1 MRNILI
7 LVFGVVAL
15 LLSKQVPA
23 AMLKPTVTVEAE
35 TVRIGDLFDD
45 VGPAAD
51 RVVLRAPPP
60 GRRYVLDWAWLA
72 EAARVHG
79 IDWRPTSRFD
89 RVVVERIG
97 RVIGRDAIGGALKE
111 ALLRE
116 GAPSNIV
123 IEFAGRAPE
132 LAVAIE
138 ATGHLDIQSLAY
150 DRASGRFSALVL
162 AGAGH
167 QSAQRIPLAGRAV
180 PTRTVPVLRRQ
191 VQTGEIVR
199 ADDVTQV
206 EAREDTLRRDA
217 LVDVERVV
225 GQSARRSLRPGE
237 ILRDGD
243 LRAPVL
249 VARNGLVTI
258 MLRVGSMSLTAQG
271 RALDEG
277 ARGETVRIMN
287 VQSKRTIEAQVVG
300 PDTVVVIAGGA
311 SPLVN

>member
-1 MRNILI
+1 MRNIII

-23 AMLKPTVTVEAE
+23 AMLKPAVTVEAE

-45 VGPAAD
+45 VGPAAE
-51 RVVLRAPPP
+51 RVVLRAPAP
-60 GRRYVLDWAWLA
+60 GRRYVLDAAWLA

-79 IDWRPTSRFD
+79 IEWRPTSRFD
-89 RVVVERIG
+89 RVVVERVG

-116 GAPSNIV
+116 GAPANIV
-123 IEFAGRAPE
+123 IEFTGRAPE
-132 LAVAIE
+132 LAVALE

-150 DRASGRFSALVL
+150 DRASGKFSALVL

-167 QSAQRIPLAGRAV
+167 QSAQRIPLVGRAV

-249 VARNGLVTI
+249 VARNGLVTVL
-258 MLRVGSMSLTAQG
+258 LRVGAMSLTAQG
-271 RALDEG
+271 RSLDEG
-277 ARGETVRIMN
+277 ARGETVRVMN
-287 VQSKRTIEAQVVG
+287 VHSRRTIEAQVVG
-300 PDTVVVIAGGA
+300 PDTVVVVAGA